1 MVDSM
6 VMVTIFMLH
15 REEYIKVIGNK
26 VKNRV
31 LENWLLKI
39 NMAILETGMRTK
51 NRGEDVIFIPMG
63 RGMKAIG

>member
-31 LENWLLKI
+31 LDSWLLKI
-39 NMAILETGMRTK
+39 NMGTLETGTRTK
-51 NRGEDVIFIPMG
+51 NRGEDVTFIPMG